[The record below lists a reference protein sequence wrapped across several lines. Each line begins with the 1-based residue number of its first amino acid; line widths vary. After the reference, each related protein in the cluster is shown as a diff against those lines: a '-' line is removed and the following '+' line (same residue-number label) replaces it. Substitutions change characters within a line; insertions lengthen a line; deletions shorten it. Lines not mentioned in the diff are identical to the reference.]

1 MASTLSYAS
10 LALALPT
17 SVQSNGWLPHA
28 AVALLDLGAD
38 TASVSLD
45 ALTQHMTL
53 LAGQD
58 VSRMS
63 STRGAWVMDKQGLL
77 GASKKGTYLLN
88 DRGVAYA
95 RTMRYGATPVVVP
108 APAPAPVVE
117 EVAPVVAPVIEAAP
131 VVVEA
136 APAPVVVASVAPAK
150 PVSAGVSWLPPEA
163 GNGTVDAYYEGD
175 EYLLSLAVE
184 QTPCFG
190 TYSPRAE
197 ACDTCPIAGA
207 CMNMLVT
214 RMATVSASLAKR
226 DEEALKAAE
235 ARKVE
240 EARLAVLRKEE
251 ERKAEERKVVDSIL
265 GTPAPA
271 PVFNATSTGKSAT
284 FDTFTVPPTTNV
296 ASVAP
301 APAPTPVAPT
311 AQVKY
316 TEITAAFPGVC
327 SACKGK
333 VTKGDTVRYVSGKGM
348 YHPSCL
354 A

>member
-1 MASTLSYAS
+1 MASTLSYA
-10 LALALPT
+10 ALALPLPS

-38 TASVSLD
+38 TNAVSLD
-45 ALTQHMTL
+45 VLTSHMTL
-53 LAGQD
+53 LAGQE

-108 APAPAPVVE
+108 APAPT
-117 EVAPVVAPVIEAAP
+117 P

-136 APAPVVVASVAPAK
+136 APVAPVVVEAPAPVVVAPVAPVK
-150 PVSAGVSWLPPEA
+150 PVSAGVSWLPPES

-197 ACDTCPIAGA
+197 ACGSCPISGA

-214 RMATVSASLAKR
+214 RMAAVAATLAKR

-271 PVFNATSTGKSAT
+271 PVFNTTSTGKTPT
-284 FDTFTVPPTTNV
+284 FDTFTPV
-296 ASVAP
+296 SAP